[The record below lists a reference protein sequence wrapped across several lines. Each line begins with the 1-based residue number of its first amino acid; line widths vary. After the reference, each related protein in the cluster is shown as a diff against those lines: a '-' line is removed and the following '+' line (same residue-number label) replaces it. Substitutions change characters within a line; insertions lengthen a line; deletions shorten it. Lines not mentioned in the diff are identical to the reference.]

1 MRLLKANLHF
11 GLGHVSQGLF
21 CGPVMWA
28 INDSHVHW
36 VSRSPPCNTRR
47 AERHGSAQGESRLA
61 QAGKADVPRRKATF
75 LRFVL
80 SSSKLLP
87 RRSSFRPKMCADGQ
101 KLELRLWLCQLLSC
115 LRFLRVLLG
124 LERHPLSSLSS
135 TEDQRGI
142 TGQKFEPDQ

>member
-11 GLGHVSQGLF
+11 GVGHVPQGLV
-21 CGPVMWA
+21 CGPAMWE

-36 VSRSPPCNTRR
+36 VSRSPPCNPRR
-47 AERHGSAQGESRLA
+47 AERHGSAQGESSLA
-61 QAGKADVPRRKATF
+61 QAEKTDVPRRKATF

-87 RRSSFRPKMCADGQ
+87 LRSSFRPKMCVDGQ
-101 KLELRLWLCQLLSC
+101 KPELRLWLCQPLSC